1 MKSIRSSLL
10 VAALLAAGSAN
21 AIPVTYDFTLTA
33 LTGPLEGAS
42 ASGYFTYDDAVVG
55 PGHHYNAS
63 FSDFSLVWDS
73 VAYDESTVR
82 PATLSIT
89 STGVLTNALF
99 GSSCSPAFCEV
110 FEGRSNFVVAASLDN
125 PFFTYLTANVAR
137 GAGSLTWARR
147 AESVPEPGTLAL
159 FGMALA
165 GVGLSRRRKRT

>member
-1 MKSIRSSLL
+1 MKPIRSSLL

-33 LTGPLEGAS
+33 LTGPLEGES

-55 PGHHYNAS
+55 PGHNYNAY

-82 PATLSIT
+82 PASLSIT

-99 GSSCSPAFCEV
+99 GSSCSPYYCEV
-110 FEGRSNFVVAASLDN
+110 FEGRSNFVAAAALDN
-125 PFFTYLTANVAR
+125 PFFTYLTADVAR
-137 GAGSLTWARR
+137 GSGSLSWTRR

-159 FGMALA
+159 FGIALA
-165 GVGLSRRRKRT
+165 SVGLAQRRKRA